1 MVYDV
6 DGDTLRRLRAQPDG
20 GKQQRDDDSGR
31 LRSHGRPLLLR
42 VSRLQTLICIIAVLF
57 SAWVVAR
64 AHLFFF
70 SPPAILNWYDE
81 GYVVAFARRML
92 EGSLL
97 PYVDAVSHRGPLL
110 YWVTAVAVALGEP
123 FSWAPVRIL
132 ALGCT
137 LLNVLLVFLAARR
150 ADHVLAG
157 AIAALGIPIA
167 LLLGMELPMDGMA
180 FGGELLLNVFA
191 MASLWL
197 LVTALRGR
205 HAWRLV
211 LIAGA
216 LAGLSVLTKQIA
228 AALLPALA
236 LWPIA
241 AALSRRDWGASE
253 RYKLAAAFPI
263 GVAIPLAALVVRY
276 AAAGELGT
284 LFYYMVTYNSEV
296 YLAPITPQLRTQADH
311 KLILNEITL
320 IALALA
326 VLAWA
331 ITRPLAGAKGWRD
344 LPRSYDEHG
353 FIATVGL
360 AALLALLFGNAAGRG
375 FHHYFVMHV
384 PWFGLLAG
392 LLLERAIRDMGS
404 SMKLGALTW
413 ALVLLPGCVL
423 LERGWRWRQERFTL
437 EKAANIA
444 WRNPK
449 EASICKFIHQHS
461 TPRDT
466 LFVWGFT
473 PALYT
478 TCERHAASRYLYTT
492 FVTGFVPWFDEP
504 RSVEERR
511 VTPGS
516 RAILLRELAS
526 ARPAVIVDAPDLMG
540 DRSISSYPEFASFVS
555 AHYCSAGTRD
565 GWPVYTLKRD
575 GQRCAAAAQPAAGG
589 EEIFDEEL
597 QKNTSGSA
605 E

>member
-6 DGDTLRRLRAQPDG
+6 DGDTLRRLRAEPDPRRG
-20 GKQQRDDDSGR
+20 ARVDDTAAA
-31 LRSHGRPLLLR
+31 RSRGRP
-42 VSRLQTLICIIAVLF
+42 RLAPVTRLHVLICFFALLF
-57 SAWVVAR
+57 AGWQVIR

-70 SPPAILNWYDE
+70 DPPAILNSYDE

-97 PYVDAVSHRGPLL
+97 PYVDAVSHRGPVL
-110 YWVTAVAVALGEP
+110 YWVTAIAVALGEP
-123 FSWAPVRIL
+123 FSWAPVRLL
-132 ALGCT
+132 ALSAT

-150 ADHVLAG
+150 ANHVLAG
-157 AIAALGIPIA
+157 TIAALGIPIA

-191 MASLWL
+191 LASLGV

-205 HAWRLV
+205 HTWQLV
-211 LIAGA
+211 VVAGV
-216 LAGLSVLTKQIA
+216 LAGLAVLTKQIA
-228 AALLPALA
+228 AALLPAFA
-236 LWPIA
+236 LWPLA
-241 AALSRRDWGASE
+241 AALSRPDLKRSE
-253 RYKLAAAFPI
+253 RYKWAAAFPI
-263 GVAIPLAALVVRY
+263 GVAIPVAALIARY
-276 AAAGELGT
+276 AVAGELST

-296 YLAPITPQLRTQADH
+296 YLAPITPQLRTESDH

-320 IALALA
+320 IALALP

-331 ITRPLAGAKGWRD
+331 ITRPLTSAASFRD
-344 LPRSYDEHG
+344 LPRAYDKDG

-392 LLLERAIRDMGS
+392 LLLERAIRDVGTS
-404 SMKLGALTW
+404 SVKLGALAW
-413 ALVLLPGCVL
+413 SLVLLPGCVL
-423 LERGWRWRQERFTL
+423 LERGWRWRQERFTA
-437 EKAANIA
+437 EKATNIA

-449 EASICKFIHQHS
+449 EASICKFIQQNS

-473 PALYT
+473 PSLYT
-478 TCERHAASRYLYTT
+478 SCERHAASRYLYTT

-504 RSVEERR
+504 RAVEEKR

-516 RAILLRELAS
+516 RAMLLRELAS
-526 ARPAVIVDAPDLMG
+526 ARPAVIVDAPDMMG
-540 DRSISSYPEFASFVS
+540 DRSISSYPEIAAFVDT
-555 AHYCSAGTRD
+555 HYCSAGTQD
-565 GWPVYTLKRD
+565 GWPVYVLERPGKP
-575 GQRCAAAAQPAAGG
+575 CASKARPAASGG
-589 EEIFDEEL
+589 EEILDEEL
-597 QKNTSGSA
+597 LQKPK
-605 E
+605 

>member
-6 DGDTLRRLRAQPDG
+6 DGDTLRRLRAQPDP
-20 GKQQRDDDSGR
+20 GKQQRDEDSGR
-31 LRSHGRPLLLR
+31 LRSRDRPLLR
-42 VSRLQTLICIIAVLF
+42 VSRLQFVICVFAVLF
-57 SAWVVAR
+57 AAWVVAR

-70 SPPAILNWYDE
+70 SPPAILNSYDE

-92 EGSLL
+92 EGSML

-110 YWVTAVAVALGEP
+110 YWVTAIAVALGEP

-132 ALGCT
+132 ALACT
-137 LLNVLLVFLAARR
+137 LLTVLLIFLAARR

-191 MASLWL
+191 LASLWL

-205 HAWRLV
+205 AAWRLLLV
-211 LIAGA
+211 AGA

-236 LWPIA
+236 LWPVA
-241 AALSRRDWGASE
+241 AALSRRELGTAE
-253 RYKLAAAFPI
+253 RYKLALAFPI
-263 GVAIPLAALVVRY
+263 GVAIPLAALLVRY
-276 AAAGELGT
+276 AVAGELGA

-296 YLAPITPQLRTQADH
+296 YLAPITPQWRMQADH

-320 IALALA
+320 IALALG

-331 ITRPLAGAKGWRD
+331 ITRPLAGARGWRD
-344 LPRSYDEHG
+344 LPRSYDQNG

-392 LLLERAIRDMGS
+392 LLLERAIRDVGPS
-404 SMKLGALTW
+404 SAKLGALTW
-413 ALVLLPGCVL
+413 LLVLLPACVL
-423 LERGWRWRQERFTL
+423 LERGWRWRQERFAV
-437 EKAANIA
+437 EKASNIA

-449 EASICKFIHQHS
+449 EAPICRFIAEHS

-478 TCERHAASRYLYTT
+478 SCERHAASRFLYTT

-504 RSVEERR
+504 RAVEERR

-516 RAILLRELAS
+516 RATLLRELSS

-540 DRSISSYPEFASFVS
+540 DRSISSYPEFAAFVS
-555 AHYCSAGTRD
+555 AHYCSAGTQD
-565 GWPVYTLKRD
+565 GWPVYTRKRA
-575 GQRCAAAAQPAAGG
+575 GQRCASETRPAAGG
-589 EEIFDEEL
+589 EEIIDEEL
-597 QKNTSGSA
+597 LKESR
-605 E
+605 